1 MIEDEEL
8 TEYGDNE
15 KLADETLKKCYEYY
29 QMWIELCREQNANPH
44 AVVWVQNDNT
54 HHMMVFTIVCDNL
67 AEFLITKNRAY
78 GNSALNPIRI
88 FSKSENSSNSL
99 LIRCDDKVNR
109 ILNSDELRE
118 NDCKDLCGYLI
129 LIMIDNEWFDM
140 NSIME

>member
-1 MIEDEEL
+1 MNFRGNAMSEE
-8 TEYGDNE
+8 TE
-15 KLADETLKKCYEYY
+15 
-29 QMWIELCREQNANPH
+29 EQIK
-44 AVVWVQNDNT
+44 
-54 HHMMVFTIVCDNL
+54 IVCDNL

-109 ILNSDELRE
+109 ILNSNELRE

-129 LIMIDNEWFDM
+129 LIMIDNGWFDM
-140 NSIME
+140 DSIME